1 MGEAV
6 VQSIGQYDSGHN
18 SGYSCDNPKTSLT
31 KIACNT
37 RKEKRKTRQLTC

>member
-6 VQSIGQYDSGHN
+6 VQSIGQYDSA
-18 SGYSCDNPKTSLT
+18 YSCDNPKTSLT